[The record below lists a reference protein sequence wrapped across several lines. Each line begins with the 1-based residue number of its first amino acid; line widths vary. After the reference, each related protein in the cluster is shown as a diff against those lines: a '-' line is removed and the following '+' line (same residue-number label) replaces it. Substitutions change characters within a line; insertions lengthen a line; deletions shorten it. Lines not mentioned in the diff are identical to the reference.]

1 MPYHKHNFKY
11 RRVTLPADDLVS
23 EHGIVSM
30 RVGFALRSAEIK
42 PLFISVSQNLKKEF
56 QRDVFSQK
64 KMIVDDFL
72 DSDHIILE
80 RRVYR
85 LWLENTE

>member
-11 RRVTLPADDLVS
+11 RRVTLLADDLVS

-56 QRDVFSQK
+56 QRDVFSRK
-64 KMIVDDFL
+64 NDL
-72 DSDHIILE
+72 
-80 RRVYR
+80 RRLSGLRPHYPGMESVQAVVG
-85 LWLENTE
+85 